1 MHPLTAHRIHRV
13 RRALL
18 RFLHRAPPPLGEQ
31 HAVFLDI
38 DGTLLELAPAP
49 DAVQV
54 DPELATLLPQL
65 RKSLGGALALI
76 TGRAIS
82 DVDRLFPG
90 LRMPVAGQHGCER
103 RDALG
108 TLHLHAARTA
118 TLERLRALFTEFAR
132 SHEGLLLEDK
142 GATLALHYRKAPQL
156 AAKVHKTMHEQVA
169 AIGVK
174 SYRLQPGKQLLE
186 LRPDNRDK
194 GTAIRD
200 FMTERPFKGRC
211 PVFIGDDRTDE
222 HGFAVID
229 AMGGWSV
236 KVGRGPSRARY
247 RLPDVAAVRAWLAA
261 FGKKTAKS

>member
-1 MHPLTAHRIHRV
+1 M
-13 RRALL
+13 RRLVLPFL
-18 RFLHRAPPPLGEQ
+18 RRSPPPLGEG

-49 DAVQV
+49 DAVRV
-54 DPELATLLPQL
+54 DPELALLLPRL

-108 TLHLHAARTA
+108 TLHLHAPRTA
-118 TLERLRALFTEFAR
+118 TLERLRALFTDFAR

-156 AAKVHKTMHEQVA
+156 AATVRRTMTEQVRA
-169 AIGVK
+169 VGITA
-174 SYRLQPGKQLLE
+174 YRLQPGKQLLE

-200 FMTERPFKGRC
+200 FMRERPFKGRC

-229 AMGGWSV
+229 AIGGWSV
-236 KVGRGPSRARY
+236 KVGPGRTRARY
-247 RLPDVAAVRAWLAA
+247 RLRDVRSVRAWLSA
-261 FGKKTAKS
+261 FGAR